1 LHNVQRGVK
10 IIIAHSAIAH
20 CATKI
25 EGAAMH
31 LTRLRQLKNLS
42 LVDLGEMVG
51 LDASTIHRAEKMQ
64 KSAKLST
71 YIACAD
77 ALGVTLSDI
86 FADDI
91 TPTERAVLEAFR
103 RLPADQ
109 HARVLGLLELA
120 AAQPR

>member
-1 LHNVQRGVK
+1 LHIVQRRVK
-10 IIIAHSAIAH
+10 TIIAHSAIAH
-20 CATKI
+20 CATEN

-31 LTRLRQLKNLS
+31 LARFRQLKNLS

-51 LDASTIHRAEKMQ
+51 LDASTVHRAEKMQ

-71 YIACAD
+71 YIACAE
-77 ALGVTLSDI
+77 ALGVTLADI
-86 FADDI
+86 FAEDM

-103 RLPADQ
+103 RLPEEQ

-120 AAQPR
+120 ATQPR

>member
-1 LHNVQRGVK
+1 
-10 IIIAHSAIAH
+10 
-20 CATKI
+20 
-25 EGAAMH
+25 MH